1 MRLPVIRWLVLFFTR
16 PIRLSD
22 FAPARRRPDPQDADD
37 VDPAA
42 ARRERLARP
51 RPVAPEAGSERVS
64 GLPVQA
70 ASVEIEVS
78 EQPLDT
84 LPAELQEE
92 LLNEPARSGVAVAS
106 SKPVAD
112 SPARAGE

>member
-1 MRLPVIRWLVLFFTR
+1 LVLFFTR

-22 FAPARRRPDPQDADD
+22 FAPGRRRPDPPDADD
-37 VDPAA
+37 VEPAA
-42 ARRERLARP
+42 ARRERPARP
-51 RPVAPEAGSERVS
+51 RPVAPEARSDRVS
-64 GLPVQA
+64 GLPAQA
-70 ASVEIEVS
+70 ASVEVEVS

-92 LLNEPARSGVAVAS
+92 LLHEPGRSGVVVAS
-106 SKPVAD
+106 SEPGAD